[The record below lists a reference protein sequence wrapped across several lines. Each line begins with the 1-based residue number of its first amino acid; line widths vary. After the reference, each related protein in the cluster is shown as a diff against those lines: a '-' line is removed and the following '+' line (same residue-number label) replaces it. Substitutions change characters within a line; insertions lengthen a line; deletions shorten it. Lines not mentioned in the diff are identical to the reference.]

1 MPDRRGVKV
10 WVKKDERDLE
20 VQTASYNNNQWV
32 VEFSIGNVVN
42 NNVVII
48 YGARWVLD
56 LSW

>member
-1 MPDRRGVKV
+1 MKV